1 MKRIKATFTGK
12 NSLGYVNGK
21 EYELI
26 IRNFGSTISRID
38 GTGKCPY
45 DSLSAFFKNWNNIT
59 VIDK

>member
-12 NSLGYVNGK
+12 NSLGYEHGK
-21 EYELI
+21 DYELI
-26 IRNFGSTISRID
+26 INYKTSEVMRKDGS
-38 GTGKCPY
+38 GKCEY